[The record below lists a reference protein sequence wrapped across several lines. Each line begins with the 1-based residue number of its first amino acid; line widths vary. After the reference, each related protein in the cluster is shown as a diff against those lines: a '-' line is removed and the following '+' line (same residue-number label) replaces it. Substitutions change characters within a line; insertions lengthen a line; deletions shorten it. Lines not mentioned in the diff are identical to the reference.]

1 MGNRKYREEKM
12 DAFPLPFVEEVE
24 QTQVLPEG
32 ERQGSKGVLA
42 YKHST

>member
-1 MGNRKYREEKM
+1 MGNRKYREEKI
-12 DAFPLPFVEEVE
+12 DAFPFVEEVE
-24 QTQVLPEG
+24 QTQVLPDR